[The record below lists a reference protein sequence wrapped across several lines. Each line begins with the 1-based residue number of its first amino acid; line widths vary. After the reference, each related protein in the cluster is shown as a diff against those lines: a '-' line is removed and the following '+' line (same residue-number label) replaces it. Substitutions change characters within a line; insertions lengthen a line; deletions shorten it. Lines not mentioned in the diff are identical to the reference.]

1 MALALI
7 DSHRLLAWAVGRRS
21 RWVGFA
27 AGLAGVAVAAASSML
42 TRLDRSFV
50 SWAADTAWW
59 LPAALATIVLVAIVG
74 FVFRSGSAVALVVLF
89 VGSPILCAV
98 VVNLL
103 WGADVTRAAFL
114 LLPTVAVALTIAVF
128 LPYGV
133 LAATLPLPGQGGF
146 SATFGAAALSLLI
159 CGLATLTDI
168 PDELFGVGELFG
180 GFELVPLLVALGP
193 VVVVVAAYAKRAN
206 FWWLAYVLF
215 ASPLWLAGAL
225 ALGDDRDWFAAYGC
239 AVVAAL
245 AVAAVTIAIGASA
258 RFSWEGSVPVAVLP
272 ALLGAGVTVWF
283 VVWGFDTGLADDAV
297 FGRAFLAA
305 AVLMSG
311 VHAIA
316 LVLVRQLAAPYV
328 VQHPRVVQAIAR
340 GEIWAIVEAE
350 EPPFYKSFV
359 EVDVVPGKTV
369 TIRAFGVSGYEADAD
384 GPVEFDSVAVQRL
397 RHPAYPAS
405 SRCSASPA

>member
-1 MALALI
+1 M
-7 DSHRLLAWAVGRRS
+7 
-21 RWVGFA
+21 
-27 AGLAGVAVAAASSML
+27 
-42 TRLDRSFV
+42 
-50 SWAADTAWW
+50 
-59 LPAALATIVLVAIVG
+59 
-74 FVFRSGSAVALVVLF
+74 
-89 VGSPILCAV
+89 
-98 VVNLL
+98 
-103 WGADVTRAAFL
+103 TRAAFL

-159 CGLATLTDI
+159 CGLATLTDV
-168 PDELFGVGELFG
+168 PDELFGVGELVRA
-180 GFELVPLLVALGP
+180 FELVPLLVALGP
-193 VVVVVAAYAKRAN
+193 VVVVVAAYAKQAN

-225 ALGDDRDWFAAYGC
+225 ALGATATGSRPT
-239 AVVAAL
+239 AVPSWRRSRWRPSRSRSGRAR
-245 AVAAVTIAIGASA
+245 ASPGRA
-258 RFSWEGSVPVAVLP
+258 RVPVAVLP
-272 ALLGAGVTVWF
+272 TLLGVGVTVWF

-316 LVLVRQLAAPYV
+316 LVLVRQLAAALV
-328 VQHPRVVQAIAR
+328 VRHPKVVQAIAR
-340 GEIWAIVEAE
+340 GEIWAIVEAD
-350 EPPFYKSFV
+350 EPPLYKSFV

-384 GPVEFDSVAVQRL
+384 KPVEFDSVAVHVSGTPPTQR
-397 RHPAYPAS
+397 PAAAP
-405 SRCSASPA
+405 ASPA